1 MQNVR
6 SLAAATALLVAFA
19 APAKEVNGVQVQDT
33 VTAEGKTL
41 KLNGAGLR
49 KKFIFDVYVGALY
62 VEEPSKDAATILG
75 KDGVRRVEMHMLRDL
90 QKEQIVEAIKEGFEK
105 NSKDKLPALKDRL
118 DKFIA
123 QMPEKVTKG
132 QVLKLTYVP
141 GKGTTVTGE
150 GEKAQIEGKDFAD
163 ALFSVWLGAHPVD
176 DNLKKGMLGIA
187 D

>member
-6 SLAAATALLVAFA
+6 SVALVTALLLAWA
-19 APAKEVNGVQVQDT
+19 APAKELKGVQLQDT
-33 VTAEGKTL
+33 VTAEGKSL

-62 VEEPSKDAATILG
+62 LEETSQDAATILG

-90 QKEQIVEAIKEGFEK
+90 EKAQIVEAIKEGFEK

-132 QVLKLTYVP
+132 QVLRLTYVP

-150 GEKAQIEGKDFAD
+150 GEKTQIEGKDFAD
-163 ALFSVWLGAHPVD
+163 ALFSVWLGSHPVD
-176 DNLKKGMLGIA
+176 DDLKKGMLGL
-187 D
+187 